1 VSPKK
6 IKHSRG
12 KQPRTSKMVDTIA
25 FQGSVLA
32 LNAAL
37 ESARGNETAAEF
49 PLVAEEIRDLA
60 RSCARAARD
69 TASLME
75 HSAAGSKPQQAR
87 GFAQIVK
94 AISQMELAA
103 PKQGIAGTTAGETA
117 DNEHAGEPEILRCLA
132 NRLAS
137 FAGNAGSAKASAAQ

>member
-1 VSPKK
+1 MSPKK
-6 IKHSRG
+6 IKHSRDQ
-12 KQPRTSKMVDTIA
+12 QPRTRKMVNAIA

-37 ESARGNETAAEF
+37 ESARGGKTGAEF
-49 PLVAEEIRDLA
+49 PLVAEEVRNLA

-75 HSAAGSKPQQAR
+75 NSADGSKPRQAR

-94 AISQMELAA
+94 VISQMELAA
-103 PKQGIAGTTAGETA
+103 PRKSVAGTTAGEPA

-132 NRLAS
+132 SRLTT
-137 FAGNAGSAKASAAQ
+137 FAGNAGSSTASASR

>member
-6 IKHSRG
+6 TKRFRG
-12 KQPRTSKMVDTIA
+12 TQLPTRKMVEAIA

-37 ESARGNETAAEF
+37 ESARDSEAAKEF
-49 PLVAEEIRDLA
+49 PLVAEEVRKLA

-75 HSAAGSKPQQAR
+75 HEAGSPRPRQAR

-103 PKQGIAGTTAGETA
+103 PKKDIAESASGESAGDEQA
-117 DNEHAGEPEILRCLA
+117 AESEILRCLA
-132 NRLAS
+132 SRLTA
-137 FAGNAGSAKASAAQ
+137 FAGNSGAAKASSAH

>member
-1 VSPKK
+1 MSPKK
-6 IKHSRG
+6 IMHSRDQ
-12 KQPRTSKMVDTIA
+12 QPRTRKMVNTIA

-37 ESARGNETAAEF
+37 ESARGGETGTEF
-49 PLVAEEIRDLA
+49 PLVAEEVRSLA

-69 TASLME
+69 TACLME
-75 HSAAGSKPQQAR
+75 HSADGSKPRQAR

-103 PKQGIAGTTAGETA
+103 PKKGVARNTAGKPA
-117 DNEHAGEPEILRCLA
+117 NNEHAGEPEILRYLA
-132 NRLAS
+132 SRLTS